1 MQSQAETM
9 PSTEGQEPSS
19 SPPKKKTAMAE
30 LFGDV
35 FKKHEQVVRP
45 LVKIIED
52 EVASYWSAYSIDVDA
67 DPFMWSK
74 TNESK
79 FPHVAKVAQRHLCV
93 LGTSVPSE
101 RIFSTARDIVSAT
114 RSRLAADNVD
124 RLIFLKKKNHNSRGR
139 NSSCQ
144 CWQIDIDTLHP
155 ECSLLCSFKIG
166 KARGISESL

>member
-1 MQSQAETM
+1 M

-124 RLIFLKKKNHNSRGR
+124 RLIFLKKKITIAETEIAHANV
-139 NSSCQ
+139 
-144 CWQIDIDTLHP
+144 
-155 ECSLLCSFKIG
+155 G
-166 KARGISESL
+166 KLILILYILNVASYVHLK